1 MEKLIPFLVKRI
13 KKVFLK
19 KWIGKKLDQFDINVF
34 GTENISKFKNGS
46 FVLASNHLLSKDGGL
61 LKSGISS
68 DSFIIR
74 KVVFHE
80 TGKKLA
86 ITASYIL
93 EWPFVGR
100 FFERFT
106 KVIIKSFNSIP
117 VGKGHNDFHNVF
129 LREVD
134 KVVSEGRPILIYPV
148 GKQKEDF
155 EETDEIRAG
164 AGYIA
169 LRHKLPIVPVY
180 IKGANLWKPGQ
191 KIYLYFGKSFDSDD
205 LTIDKIS
212 ERIKEEI
219 LKLKNQVNP

>member
-86 ITASYIL
+86 ITA
-93 EWPFVGR
+93 
-100 FFERFT
+100 
-106 KVIIKSFNSIP
+106 
-117 VGKGHNDFHNVF
+117 
-129 LREVD
+129 
-134 KVVSEGRPILIYPV
+134 
-148 GKQKEDF
+148 
-155 EETDEIRAG
+155 
-164 AGYIA
+164 GYIA

-212 ERIKEEI
+212 ER
-219 LKLKNQVNP
+219 